1 MALNESPLRI
11 VLIDDNPDHAR
22 ILQWAFRE
30 SGRMDEFTYF
40 QDGHSA
46 LEYLSDSDARDTAA
60 PDVILLDFNLP
71 RVDGREVLRR
81 LKEGEQT
88 KSIPVIVLSSS
99 ERDEDIRR
107 AYELGASSYFSKS
120 VILDDLNSV
129 LQAIQQY
136 WSRPAKKPPR
146 K

>member
-1 MALNESPLRI
+1 LHI

-30 SGRMDEFTYF
+30 SGRRDKFTYF
-40 QDGHSA
+40 EDGHSA
-46 LEYLSDSDARDTAA
+46 LEYLSDSRARDAAA

-99 ERDEDIRR
+99 ERDEDVRR

-120 VILDDLNSV
+120 VILEDLNSV
-129 LQAIQQY
+129 LQVIQQY
-136 WSRPAKKPPR
+136 WSHPAKKPPR

>member
-1 MALNESPLRI
+1 
-11 VLIDDNPDHAR
+11 
-22 ILQWAFRE
+22 
-30 SGRMDEFTYF
+30 MDEFTYF